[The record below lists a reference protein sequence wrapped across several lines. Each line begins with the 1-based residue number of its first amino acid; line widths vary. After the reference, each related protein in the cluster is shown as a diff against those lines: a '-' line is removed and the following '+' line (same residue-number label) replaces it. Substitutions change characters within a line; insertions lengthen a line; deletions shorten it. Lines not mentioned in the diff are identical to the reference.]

1 MNMQQRMTLMRTAM
15 GQEQA
20 DLAIVNGTLVN
31 VYTGE
36 LLAGWGIAVKGERI
50 ACVGKEIQLAIG
62 PQTEVIDA
70 AGKYV
75 VPGFIDTHAHLNLYT
90 TVSEFLRYAM
100 VGGTTTIVTELI
112 EISFPLGRQGILA
125 YLESCKDQPVKI
137 FGMIPPMVTVS
148 SASGARAINPEQF
161 RKLLQRDDVLGM
173 GEVYWLPV
181 LAGDERI
188 MELMEETLKA
198 GKKIAGHSAG
208 AKGPKLAAY
217 VASGVSSCHEPITA
231 EEVMERLRLGIYV
244 QVREG
249 ETRQDLKDIAAI
261 KDMRIDLHQL
271 VLVTDGVFP
280 ERLAEAGYMEAVL
293 QRAVDL
299 GFDPVT
305 AIQMATIN
313 PARSMNMDDRV
324 GGIAPGKYADM
335 VVLPDLRNIKAEHVI
350 SNGKVIARRGQL
362 LVPPRQYTFPRW
374 AYQSIRLPGQFTP
387 DHFMIPIPDH
397 FDAVTVRVI
406 DQVEELVTKEALF
419 TVPVSRGMLKADPA
433 RDLLKVSCIDFLANP
448 GKQFVGLITGFKLKK
463 GAMAT
468 SMAWDLTNI
477 VVVGADEADMALAVN
492 RVAELRGGAVVCAG
506 GRVIA
511 EIPLPIGGNIS
522 DAPMEE
528 VLRSCKEF
536 QQSAAALG
544 APFANTHLTMMT
556 LTSPAIPFIRICE
569 EGLFDIRSGS
579 RVELLSSAAT

>member
-1 MNMQQRMTLMRTAM
+1 MMNMQQRMTLMRTAM

-188 MELMEETLKA
+188 MELMEE
-198 GKKIAGHSAG
+198 
-208 AKGPKLAAY
+208 P
-217 VASGVSSCHEPITA
+217 
-231 EEVMERLRLGIYV
+231 
-244 QVREG
+244 
-249 ETRQDLKDIAAI
+249 
-261 KDMRIDLHQL
+261 
-271 VLVTDGVFP
+271 
-280 ERLAEAGYMEAVL
+280 
-293 QRAVDL
+293 
-299 GFDPVT
+299 
-305 AIQMATIN
+305 
-313 PARSMNMDDRV
+313 
-324 GGIAPGKYADM
+324 
-335 VVLPDLRNIKAEHVI
+335 
-350 SNGKVIARRGQL
+350 
-362 LVPPRQYTFPRW
+362 
-374 AYQSIRLPGQFTP
+374 
-387 DHFMIPIPDH
+387 
-397 FDAVTVRVI
+397 
-406 DQVEELVTKEALF
+406 
-419 TVPVSRGMLKADPA
+419 
-433 RDLLKVSCIDFLANP
+433 
-448 GKQFVGLITGFKLKK
+448 
-463 GAMAT
+463 
-468 SMAWDLTNI
+468 
-477 VVVGADEADMALAVN
+477 
-492 RVAELRGGAVVCAG
+492 
-506 GRVIA
+506 
-511 EIPLPIGGNIS
+511 
-522 DAPMEE
+522 
-528 VLRSCKEF
+528 
-536 QQSAAALG
+536 
-544 APFANTHLTMMT
+544 
-556 LTSPAIPFIRICE
+556 
-569 EGLFDIRSGS
+569 
-579 RVELLSSAAT
+579 